1 MDWSLLTYCKPTFF
15 ATTSSCDLPEINW
28 FMTTNFGNQDL
39 DYLENKKHRDI
50 WGLVCREISQQQC
63 SSEPHKSF
71 SYTIKVGLQ

>member
-1 MDWSLLTYCKPTFF
+1 
-15 ATTSSCDLPEINW
+15 
-28 FMTTNFGNQDL
+28 MTTNFGNQDL